1 MDQPT
6 PERRNQ
12 PEQKS
17 TCNHGKATARDS
29 VRLGSKRNRESL
41 HVDLAVADHEMAC
54 TVRLAGESIIAGKWK
69 SSVEVDGGIPTATA
83 PWKEACQFADR
94 EAHHREY
101 ERKLA
106 PGIRQQRQIT
116 VCPVDG
122 FVLFAETFLSPK
134 QRNWVYSLRFSA
146 SEAIQLHAARETH
159 EIFLNASGVK
169 GLILPL
175 AFPEWKQGFNQG
187 GITIID
193 NEIRMVYRVTARR
206 FYFPVFMALWRVDHK
221 SADGDN
227 RENALDSFPD
237 LTWRHLTV
245 SECLRKVSSDEAVG
259 YRIQI
264 GDRQWVLYRSLTP
277 PANRAVLGKNL
288 ISESL
293 LGRFK
298 LNGTIS
304 PLVEVELDDEDET
317 E

>member
-1 MDQPT
+1 MDQQAPQT
-6 PERRNQ
+6 MEQSGQ
-12 PEQKS
+12 PSLPRQKKS
-17 TCNHGKATARDS
+17 SGFAR
-29 VRLGSKRNRESL
+29 VRLGSRRTRESL
-41 HVDLAVADHEMAC
+41 RVDLAVTEHEMAC
-54 TVRLAGESIIAGKWK
+54 TVTLAGESVIVGNWH
-69 SSVEVDGGIPTATA
+69 SSVEVDGEIPEPTS
-83 PWKEACQFADR
+83 PWKEVCQFADR

-116 VCPVDG
+116 VCPIDG

-134 QRNWVYSLRFSA
+134 QRDWVYNLRFSV
-146 SEAIQLHAARETH
+146 SEAVELRTARETH
-159 EIFLNASGVK
+159 EILVSGAGVK

-187 GITIID
+187 SITIID
-193 NEIRMVYRVTARR
+193 NEIRMAYRVTGRR
-206 FYFPVFMALWRVDHK
+206 FFFPVFLALWRVEHK
-221 SADGDN
+221 LATAEDG
-227 RENALDSFPD
+227 ENQPD
-237 LTWRHLTV
+237 GLPEFTWRHLTV
-245 SECLRKVSSDEAVG
+245 SECLRKVTNEEAVG

-298 LNGTIS
+298 LDGTIS
-304 PLVEVELDDEDET
+304 PLVEVELDDEEESD
-317 E
+317 

>member
-6 PERRNQ
+6 PERWNQ
-12 PEQKS
+12 PEQKP
-17 TCNHGKATARDS
+17 TRNHGKATACARL
-29 VRLGSKRNRESL
+29 RLGSKRNRESL
-41 HVDLAVADHEMAC
+41 HVDLAVTDHEMAC
-54 TVRLAGESIIAGKWK
+54 TVALAGESVIVGNWNSA
-69 SSVEVDGGIPTATA
+69 VELDGEIPGPTS
-83 PWKEACQFADR
+83 PWKEICQFADR

-122 FVLFAETFLSPK
+122 FALFAETFLSPK

-146 SEAIQLHAARETH
+146 SETIQLHAARETH
-159 EIFLNASGVK
+159 EISLSGSGVK

-175 AFPEWKQGFNQG
+175 AFPEWKQGFHQG
-187 GITIID
+187 SITIID
-193 NEIRMVYRVTARR
+193 NEIRVAYRVTARR
-206 FYFPVFMALWRVDHK
+206 FYFPVFVALWRVDHI
-221 SADGDN
+221 SAPAENG
-227 RENALDSFPD
+227 ENALDSFPD
-237 LTWRHLTV
+237 FTWRHLTV

-298 LNGTIS
+298 LDGTIS